1 VVAWFIPDAAFS
13 LWTDAWR
20 NAALNFM
27 LLVLIALPRAA
38 AYREFTETHALNLS
52 LKR

>member
-1 VVAWFIPDAAFS
+1 VVAWFIPATAFS
-13 LWTDAWR
+13 LWTGNWQ

-27 LLVLIALPRAA
+27 LLALFAVSLAA
-38 AYREFTETHALNLS
+38 AYHEFMETHAPNLS